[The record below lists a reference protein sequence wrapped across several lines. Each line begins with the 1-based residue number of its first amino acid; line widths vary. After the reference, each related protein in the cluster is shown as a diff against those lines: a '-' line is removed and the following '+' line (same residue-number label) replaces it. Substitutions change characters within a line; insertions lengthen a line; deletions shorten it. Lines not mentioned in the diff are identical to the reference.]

1 MLLSRVADRLYWG
14 ARYVERTQGT
24 ARIVR
29 TYTELMVDLPTS
41 VLTSWEP
48 LLAVA
53 GGEVAFEL
61 ARGGATDEASIVG
74 FLLADL
80 TNPGS
85 MAVSVIQAR
94 ENLRTTREIVPREAW
109 QTLNDL
115 HHYVAANVDSG
126 CNRANR
132 GRFLDRVIGEC
143 QQLDGVLATVMLR
156 DEAHEIWQL
165 GEALERADMTTRVVG
180 VRAAALLVADR
191 AADEHSEARSD
202 YDARHAYDDVQW
214 MGILRSVSALQMYQ
228 RAHRGA
234 IDARSAVEF
243 LLLDPRFP
251 RSVAAC
257 TQRIRQCLG
266 RLPQP
271 ARTLP
276 SVDALDAVLGDAV
289 GRADDGAALDAAMD
303 EVQAALATVH
313 DTVTRAFLPGTIAPG
328 SA

>member
-1 MLLSRVADRLYWG
+1 MLLARVADRLYWG

-29 TYTELMVDLPTS
+29 TYTELMVDLPIS
-41 VLTSWEP
+41 ALASWEP

-53 GGEVAFEL
+53 GSEIAFEL
-61 ARGGATDEASIVG
+61 SRGGATDEASIVG

-85 MAVSVIQAR
+85 LATSVVQAR

-115 HHYVAANVDSG
+115 HHYVMANVDSG

-132 GRFLDRVIGEC
+132 GRFLNRVIGDC
-143 QQLDGVLATVMLR
+143 QQLGGVFATVMLR

-191 AADEHSEARSD
+191 VTSDVPDWAADH
-202 YDARHAYDDVQW
+202 DARHAYDDVQW
-214 MGILRSVSALQMYQ
+214 MGLLRSVSALQMYQ

-234 IDARSAVEF
+234 INAGTAVEF

-251 RSVAAC
+251 RSVIAC
-257 TQRIRQCLG
+257 AQRIRQCLG

-271 ARTLP
+271 SRTLP
-276 SVDALDAVLGDAV
+276 AVDALDEVLSDV
-289 GRADDGAALDAAMD
+289 VHRAEDGAALDAAMD
-303 EVQAALATVH
+303 EVQAVLATIHEAVT
-313 DTVTRAFLPGTIAPG
+313 DTFLRGRT
-328 SA
+328 

>member
-14 ARYVERTQGT
+14 ARYAERAQGT

-29 TYTELMVDLPTS
+29 TYTELMVDLPMS
-41 VLTSWEP
+41 ALASWEP

-53 GGEVAFEL
+53 GSEIAFEL

-85 MAVSVIQAR
+85 LATSVVQAR

-109 QTLNDL
+109 HTLNDL
-115 HHYVAANVDSG
+115 HRYVMANVDSG

-132 GRFLDRVIGEC
+132 GRFLNRVIGDC
-143 QQLDGVLATVMLR
+143 QQLDGVFATVMLR

-191 AADEHSEARSD
+191 ATGDVNDSTADH
-202 YDARHAYDDVQW
+202 DARHAYDDVQW
-214 MGILRSVSALQMYQ
+214 MGLLRSVSALQMYQ

-234 IDARSAVEF
+234 IDAGSAVEF

-251 RSVAAC
+251 RSVIAC
-257 TQRIRQCLG
+257 AQRIRQCLG

-271 ARTLP
+271 SRTLP
-276 SVDALDAVLGDAV
+276 VVDALDAVLSDV
-289 GRADDGAALDAAMD
+289 GHRAEDGAELDAAMD
-303 EVQAALATVH
+303 EVQAVLATIH
-313 DTVTRAFLPGTIAPG
+313 ETVTDTFVRGLT
-328 SA
+328 

>member
-14 ARYVERTQGT
+14 ARYVERAQCT
-24 ARIVR
+24 ARLVR
-29 TYTELMVDLPTS
+29 TYTELMVDLPVS

-53 GGEVAFEL
+53 GSEVAFEL
-61 ARGGATDEASIVG
+61 ARGGATDEMSIVG
-74 FLLADL
+74 YLLADV
-80 TNPGS
+80 TNPS
-85 MAVSVIQAR
+85 SLAASVAQAR

-115 HHYVAANVDSG
+115 HHYVTANVDSG
-126 CNRANR
+126 CSRPNR
-132 GRFLDRVIGEC
+132 GRFLNRVIGEC

-191 AADEHSEARSD
+191 VTDTQGEHVAER
-202 YDARHAYDDVQW
+202 DARHAYDDVQW

-257 TQRIRQCLG
+257 TQRIRQCLS
-266 RLPQP
+266 RLPRP
-271 ARTLP
+271 ARTMP
-276 SVDALDAVLGDAV
+276 TVDALDAVLGEAV
-289 GRADDGAALDAAMD
+289 GHAHDAAALDAAMD
-303 EVQAALATVH
+303 DVQEALAAVH
-313 DTVTRAFLPGTIAPG
+313 AAAVETFVHVQV
-328 SA
+328 

>member
-14 ARYVERTQGT
+14 ARYVERTQCT
-24 ARIVR
+24 ARLVR
-29 TYTELMVDLPTS
+29 TYTELMVDLPTG

-53 GGEVAFEL
+53 GSEVAFDL
-61 ARGGATDEASIVG
+61 ARGGATDEASIVA
-74 FLLADL
+74 FLLADM

-85 MAVSVIQAR
+85 LAASVTQAR
-94 ENLRTTREIVPREAW
+94 ENLRATREIVPREAW

-115 HHYVAANVDSG
+115 YHYVVANVDIG
-126 CNRANR
+126 INRANR
-132 GRFLDRVIGEC
+132 GRFLNRVIGEC

-165 GEALERADMTTRVVG
+165 GEAIERADMTTRVVG

-191 AADEHSEARSD
+191 VADEHGDATGAE

-228 RAHRGA
+228 RAHQGA

-257 TQRIRQCLG
+257 NQRIRQCLE
-266 RLPQP
+266 RLPHC
-271 ARTLP
+271 ARTVP
-276 SVDALDAVLGDAV
+276 VVASLDAVLGDAV
-289 GRADDGAALDAAMD
+289 GHADDGAALDAAMD
-303 EVQAALATVH
+303 EVQEALATVH
-313 DTVTRAFLPGTIAPG
+313 RTVTDSFLRGDR
-328 SA
+328 

>member
-14 ARYVERTQGT
+14 ARYAERAQGT

-29 TYTELMVDLPTS
+29 TYTELMVDLPMS
-41 VLTSWEP
+41 VLASWEP

-53 GGEVAFEL
+53 GSEIAFEVG
-61 ARGGATDEASIVG
+61 RGGATDEASIVG

-85 MAVSVIQAR
+85 LATSVAQAR

-109 QTLNDL
+109 HTLNDL
-115 HHYVAANVDSG
+115 HLYVLANVDSG

-132 GRFLDRVIGEC
+132 GRFLNRVIGDC
-143 QQLDGVLATVMLR
+143 QQLDGVFATVMLR

-180 VRAAALLVADR
+180 VRAAALLVAER
-191 AADEHSEARSD
+191 ATGELHDSTVDH
-202 YDARHAYDDVQW
+202 DARHAYDDVQW
-214 MGILRSVSALQMYQ
+214 MGLLRSVSALQMYQ

-251 RSVAAC
+251 RSVTAC
-257 TQRIRQCLG
+257 AQRIRQCLG

-271 ARTLP
+271 SRTLVV
-276 SVDALDAVLGDAV
+276 VDALDAVLSDVVHHAE
-289 GRADDGAALDAAMD
+289 DGAALDAAMD
-303 EVQAALATVH
+303 DVQAVLASIH
-313 DTVTRAFLPGTIAPG
+313 EAVTDIFLRGPV
-328 SA
+328 

>member
-14 ARYVERTQGT
+14 ARYVERAQCT
-24 ARIVR
+24 ARLVR
-29 TYTELMVDLPTS
+29 TYTELMVDLPVS

-53 GGEVAFEL
+53 GSEVAFEL
-61 ARGGATDEASIVG
+61 ASGGATDEASIVS

-80 TNPGS
+80 ANPGS
-85 MAVSVIQAR
+85 MAASVAQAR

-115 HHYVAANVDSG
+115 HLYVTANVESG
-126 CNRANR
+126 CARANR
-132 GRFLDRVIGEC
+132 GRFLNRVIGEC

-156 DEAHEIWQL
+156 DEAHEVWQL

-191 AADEHSEARSD
+191 ANDDQRDHVLD
-202 YDARHAYDDVQW
+202 HDARHAYDDVQW
-214 MGILRSVSALQMYQ
+214 MGLLRSVSALQMYQ
-228 RAHRGA
+228 RAHRGT

-276 SVDALDAVLGDAV
+276 TVDALDAVLGDAV
-289 GRADDGAALDAAMD
+289 NRADDAVALDAAMD

-313 DTVTRAFLPGTIAPG
+313 REVTDAFLQGRI
-328 SA
+328 

>member
-1 MLLSRVADRLYWG
+1 MLLSRVAERVYWG
-14 ARYVERTQGT
+14 ARYVERAQCT

-53 GGEVAFEL
+53 GSEVAFEL

-80 TNPGS
+80 ANPGS
-85 MAVSVIQAR
+85 MAASVGQAR

-115 HHYVAANVDSG
+115 HHYVVANVDSG
-126 CNRANR
+126 CSRANR
-132 GRFLDRVIGEC
+132 GRFLNRVIGEC

-165 GEALERADMTTRVVG
+165 GEALERADMTTRVLG
-180 VRAAALLVADR
+180 VRAATLLMSHQAG
-191 AADEHSEARSD
+191 
-202 YDARHAYDDVQW
+202 DAQRAYDDVQW
-214 MGILRSVSALQMYQ
+214 MSVLRSVSALQMYQ
-228 RAHRGA
+228 RAHGGT
-234 IDARSAVEF
+234 IDAHTAVEF
-243 LLLDPRFP
+243 LLMDPRFP

-257 TQRIRQCLG
+257 VQRIRQCLG
-266 RLPQP
+266 RLPHP
-271 ARTLP
+271 SRTLP

-289 GRADDGAALDAAMD
+289 GHTHDGSALDTAMD
-303 EVQAALATVH
+303 EVQEALGSVH
-313 DTVTRAFLPGTIAPG
+313 TSVTDAFLRGVA
-328 SA
+328 